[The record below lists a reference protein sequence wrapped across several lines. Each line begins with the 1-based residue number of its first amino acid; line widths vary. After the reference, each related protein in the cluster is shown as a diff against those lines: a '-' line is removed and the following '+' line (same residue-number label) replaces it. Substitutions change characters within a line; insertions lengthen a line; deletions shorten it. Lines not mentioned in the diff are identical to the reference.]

1 MSSLNQR
8 RRHGVVTRQSLYLSC
23 SSLFLLAVLSLYS
36 SNHSSTLSSTSYNDS
51 NVNGSHP
58 YQQQQQYQH
67 RGLKYNDYSCED
79 IWDFTEEPENGES
92 RSDSD
97 RCLFSKECN
106 NGEGLYLT
114 GLFCSDRYSFRQYAW
129 LVCPPLALFLMTLF
143 RALGSTAED
152 YFSPSLEMFST
163 ELGLPPRFAG
173 VSLLALGNGSADVS
187 ATMNAITSDPTNGY
201 QMSLGALTGA
211 GMFISTVVAAVVII
225 ANEGVKCRGAL
236 VRDTSM
242 YIIAVVV
249 VYSFL
254 QRGIVDTFAITFF
267 FALYGAFV
275 LVVLCADVYH
285 RTIVLP
291 RSSANIGRNNDI
303 NGHVEVESSSVQ
315 LEDEEVN
322 VQNSS
327 LLPPEVGRTEA
338 SIEGI
343 SSKTQSKRELEHSTD
358 SANLSG
364 SQSLQD
370 SSVFGGILSALSN
383 YNDGNE
389 ADDILSDELVSH
401 IYAFSWTSSFVIYRN
416 VICEGEIA
424 WVRRSC
430 YRQTQ
435 TQKNCG

>member
-1 MSSLNQR
+1 MSSLNQQ
-8 RRHGVVTRQSLYLSC
+8 RRHGVVTRQSLYLSF
-23 SSLFLLAVLSLYS
+23 SSLFLLAFLSLYS
-36 SNHSSTLSSTSYNDS
+36 SNHSSTLSSTSYNNS
-51 NVNGSHP
+51 YANGSHS
-58 YQQQQQYQH
+58 YQQQHQH

-106 NGEGLYLT
+106 NGEGLYLS
-114 GLFCSDRYSFRQYAW
+114 GLFCSDRYSYRQYAW
-129 LVCPPLALFLMTLF
+129 LVCPPLALFLITLF

-152 YFSPSLEMFST
+152 YFSPSLEMFSS

-267 FALYGAFV
+267 IALYGAFV
-275 LVVLCADVYH
+275 LIVLCADVYH

-291 RSSANIGRNNDI
+291 RLSANNGRNDDI
-303 NGHVEVESSSVQ
+303 NDHVEVESSSVQ
-315 LEDEEVN
+315 IEDEEVN

-327 LLPPEVGRTEA
+327 LLPPVVDQAEA

-358 SANLSG
+358 STNLSG
-364 SQSLQD
+364 SQSLQN

-389 ADDILSDELVSH
+389 AEDISSDELVSH
-401 IYAFSWTSSFVIYRN
+401 IYASLWAYYFVIY
-416 VICEGEIA
+416 
-424 WVRRSC
+424 
-430 YRQTQ
+430 
-435 TQKNCG
+435 